1 MALPP
6 SPHPLL
12 KEKPDSFLPP
22 VQSLWCW
29 LCSAYFRERHCVEST
44 DGPKHDAPSASYL
57 HLRLSLPPLCHPPA
71 PEQHWGS
78 QQQHGDSTNNMEHP
92 TSSHGDVHT
101 PHLGTHVLPPVHSPS
116 HRVLGHVTLIKD
128 NFGCKVNGHE
138 AKAGS

>member
-57 HLRLSLPPLCHPPA
+57 HLRLSLPPLCHPQPQSSTGA
-71 PEQHWGS
+71 PS
-78 QQQHGDSTNNMEHP
+78 SSTGTAQTTWSIPQAAMGMCTPLISAP
-92 TSSHGDVHT
+92 TCCPRCIHHHT
-101 PHLGTHVLPPVHSPS
+101 EYLAMSLLSKT
-116 HRVLGHVTLIKD
+116 TL
-128 NFGCKVNGHE
+128 V
-138 AKAGS
+138 AK